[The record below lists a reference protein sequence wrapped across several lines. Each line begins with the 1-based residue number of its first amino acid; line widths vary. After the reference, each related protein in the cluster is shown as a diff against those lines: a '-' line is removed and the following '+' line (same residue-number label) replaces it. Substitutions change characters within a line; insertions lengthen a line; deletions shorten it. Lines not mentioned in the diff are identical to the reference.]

1 VRAPGPKLDAFD
13 LAELDRLL
21 SRLETRLRE
30 SVNGR
35 RLAVA

>member
-21 SRLETRLRE
+21 SRLGTRLRE